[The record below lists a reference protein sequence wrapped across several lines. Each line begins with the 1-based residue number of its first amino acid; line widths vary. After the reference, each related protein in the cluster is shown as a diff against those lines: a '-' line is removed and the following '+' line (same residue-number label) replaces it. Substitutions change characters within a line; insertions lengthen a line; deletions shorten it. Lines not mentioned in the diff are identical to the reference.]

1 MNYWL
6 IFLTGLSIGGFTC
19 LAVQGG
25 LLASVI
31 SARQEEEKRTPKYLI
46 TFVFLGAKLIAY
58 TLLGLLLGLAGEKLS
73 LSVTTQSI
81 LQAIAG
87 LYMLAIALNLLN
99 VHPIFRYA
107 VVQPPRFLTR
117 LVKKESRSSDL
128 FAPFLLGALTIFIPC
143 GTTLG
148 MEALAIS
155 TASPVAGALTMFFF
169 MLGTIPAFLGLG
181 LATTYL
187 GSTFRKKFAVVSAIA
202 LIYLGLSSINGT
214 LILLGSPVTASTFAS
229 PFVALGK
236 VLVNPAGDAVAGA
249 STEVNLVD
257 GVQMAS
263 INVSGRG
270 YSPRNV
276 EVKSG
281 VPVKLTLNPQ
291 GFLGCTSQFVIPELN
306 ISKRLDEHAPT
317 VIEFTPKK
325 AGKLTYTCSMGMYT
339 GTINVI

>member
-25 LLASVI
+25 LLASTI
-31 SARQEEEKRTPKYLI
+31 TARQEEKRTPKYLI
-46 TFVFLGAKLIAY
+46 TFAFLISKLIAY
-58 TLLGLLLGLAGEKLS
+58 TLFGLLLGLLGEKLS

-81 LQAIAG
+81 LQAVAG
-87 LYMLAIALNLLN
+87 LYMLAIAMNLLN

-107 VVQPPRFLTR
+107 VIQPPHFVTK

-128 FAPFLLGALTIFIPC
+128 FAPILLGALTIFIPC

-155 TASPVAGALTMFFF
+155 TANPLAGALTMFFF
-169 MLGTIPAFLGLG
+169 VLGTIPAFLGLG

-187 GSTFRKKFAVVSAIA
+187 GSTFRKKFAIVSAIA
-202 LIYLGLSSINGT
+202 LIYLGLSSVNGT
-214 LILLGSPVTASTFAS
+214 LVLLGSPVTASTIAS
-229 PFVALGK
+229 PFVALGN
-236 VLVNPAGDAVAGA
+236 LLINPAGNNAQV
-249 STEVNLVD
+249 STVPTEN

-263 INVSGRG
+263 INVSGQG
-270 YSPRNV
+270 YSPKLLT
-276 EVKSG
+276 VKSG
-281 VPVKLTLNPQ
+281 VPVKLTLTPQ
-291 GFLGCTSQFVIPELN
+291 GFLGCASQFVIPELN
-306 ISKRLDEHAPT
+306 ISKQLDNHKPT

-325 AGKLTYTCSMGMYT
+325 VGSLIFTCSMGMFT
-339 GTINVI
+339 GKIQVI